1 MTKKKASALLEEQMN
16 VGTQDNK
23 QSTSNENMLKYVT
36 IEGSPFTAIQLQNER
51 WALVMGD
58 QLVSDQTFENVDE
71 ATKFVESKPWSL
83 IMTASYIYTDFINK
97 NINNLKQENNV
108 K

>member
-1 MTKKKASALLEEQMN
+1 MTKKASALLEEQMN
-16 VGTQDNK
+16 VNTQDSE

-83 IMTASYIYTDFINK
+83 IMTASYIYVDYINK
-97 NINNLKQENNV
+97 NINDLKQDNND